1 MNSTKEKIVQSAIK
15 LFNAN
20 GLVNVR
26 LQHIADETGISVGN
40 LAYHYCSKKALVE
53 TIDIQLEIE
62 IGAILNNNLEF
73 PYLIDFDN
81 HLSNYYDLLKRFSF
95 YFLDVLELE
104 RGYPKLH
111 LKRKVYIDQLIG
123 QINTWMV
130 LNWEKGNIKPEVYAH
145 QYANTSLTVWLII
158 TFWLTQQKIR
168 GIPDENEGVFKEIVW
183 NQILPLFTNT
193 ALMEFEAIILPQL
206 KYYYY

>member
-40 LAYHYCSKKALVE
+40 LAYHYYSKKALVE
-53 TIDIQLEIE
+53 TIDIQLETE

-130 LNWEKGNIKPEVYAH
+130 LNWEKGNIKPEIHAH
-145 QYANTSLTVWLII
+145 QYANTSLTVWMII

-168 GIPDENEGVFKEIVW
+168 GIPDENEGVFKEVVW
-183 NQILPLFTNT
+183 NQILPLFTKT

-206 KYYYY
+206 KYYY

>member
-40 LAYHYCSKKALVE
+40 LAYHYYSKKALVE
-53 TIDIQLEIE
+53 TIDIQLETE

-130 LNWEKGNIKPEVYAH
+130 LNWEKGNIKPEIHAH
-145 QYANTSLTVWLII
+145 QFANTSLTVWMII

-168 GIPDENEGVFKEIVW
+168 GIPDENEGVFKEVVW
-183 NQILPLFTNT
+183 NQILPLFTKT

-206 KYYYY
+206 KYYY

>member
-111 LKRKVYIDQLIG
+111 LKRKVYINQLIG

-130 LNWEKGNIKPEVYAH
+130 LNSEKGNIKPEIHAH
-145 QYANTSLTVWLII
+145 QYANTSLTVWMII

-168 GIPDENEGVFKEIVW
+168 GIPDENEGVFKEVVW

-206 KYYYY
+206 KYYY

>member
-145 QYANTSLTVWLII
+145 QYANTSLTVWMII

-168 GIPDENEGVFKEIVW
+168 GIPDENEGVFKEVVW

-206 KYYYY
+206 KYYY

>member
-111 LKRKVYIDQLIG
+111 LKRKVYINQLIG

-130 LNWEKGNIKPEVYAH
+130 LNSEKGNIKPEIHAH
-145 QYANTSLTVWLII
+145 QYANTSLTVWMII

-168 GIPDENEGVFKEIVW
+168 GIPDENEGVFKEVVW
-183 NQILPLFTNT
+183 NQILPLFTKT

-206 KYYYY
+206 KYYY